1 VENSNIA
8 NNSPEAVSFDL
19 ASLILKQFA
28 LDTIFSPDVVEAHNH
43 GSVHIHDL
51 NFPHRLYCGSH
62 SIEYLKKYGLKG
74 LCNLSTTSKPA
85 RSASVLTGHLNTF
98 LASMQA
104 YYAGALGLGYINVFY
119 APYLVGMSEKEVK
132 QIAQELIFNGSQNA
146 FSRGGQTLFLDFN
159 VHTGVPSYLA
169 NVPAIGPGGKYM
181 FREADGNVVDLEEA
195 RIDDDW
201 CLVYKKDGN
210 NYAVLREHDG
220 KQAFQY
226 EELNLGKVLT
236 YSDFDKEV
244 KQMCKALLDVWDE
257 GDAFGHVFEFPK
269 LDFHV
274 SAETFTDPE
283 QYALFMRACEVT
295 SHNGSTYFIFDRD
308 SVSLA
313 SCCRLRVTIT
323 DMSLLLHPESLRT
336 SFPRNDIIV
345 IRRNGGPV
353 EVTSFGRLYDETES
367 PVIHENAFEIK
378 ELVGVEV
385 WDKSGWTGLQRVMRH
400 KKTPETRSDKL
411 LAIKVDDGQLIT
423 VTENHPLIV
432 SDTDRR
438 RVCPKCG
445 SVSILPRSFSEYKQ
459 RIWYCPDCR
468 KYTVMGLEGVV
479 PGTQRIIE
487 ASDLTTDNAFEL
499 CPDVSIEHVKK
510 LDSREAY
517 LLGAYVGD
525 GSMYTGH
532 KTICI
537 SKPEEHP
544 TTQKVLQYARS
555 LTSANVTWSSGS
567 SRFPTSIC
575 PEALK
580 VGHSAY
586 IKQLPPDYMSWTV
599 DTFGAVFSGLIDT
612 DGYTHKNEIVLV
624 STSKVLVSQIQMY
637 LRSIG
642 IPSRMRLHAED
653 PCINNELN
661 GGTGHN
667 STHLAYALTVINDK
681 IIRSLLSESI
691 KVQAAHVSVKGG
703 GKLHAYGRAS
713 GIRKCTDKCETY
725 VYDITTDSHT
735 FVANGVLQHNCGFGN
750 VTINLPQC
758 AYKAKHALDERK
770 GEGDVFQLLLT
781 EVDRIM
787 DIAAKAHM
795 QKKEF
800 LSSIMVPGAP
810 MWQIA
815 KPANDGKPYMRLEDC
830 VYIIGMIGLND
841 ALEYLYGKQL
851 HESDEMME
859 LGLKLITHMFMRA
872 KEYTKKYGVQFKL
885 EESPAESAARRLAKT
900 DLVYWRD
907 DALKVFKGGTED
919 AAYYTNSIH
928 LAANAPVDIVERI
941 RKQSMYHSVIE
952 SGAIIHAFIGEEQPE
967 PGAVADLVTKIWL
980 NTQCAQITFSPEFT
994 YCLACGS
1001 VQRGLKEDCNAC
1013 GSKDVVGETRV
1024 VGYFSRIQNWTKS
1037 KRYGEL
1043 VDRHKGQYNI
1053 MQAGGE
1059 DEKA

>member
-1 VENSNIA
+1 MKIKKRDGTIVPFDETKITNAILKALTASGVPSESVAKRVTGDVVKKLSGDVVSVEDVQDQVEAALMTRGLLAPAKAYILYRDEHARARKSIRVRRVRGSKQSVTDQALLIVQSMTNNELTEWDRSRVVKRLQDALGIKTMEALSIAKDVEDLVIASGLRTVNSAFVRELINSVLIDRGYKGQLQDLTMYQVPRDFVQGLMHEKSVENSNIA

-336 SFPRNDIIV
+336 
-345 IRRNGGPV
+345 
-353 EVTSFGRLYDETES
+353 
-367 PVIHENAFEIK
+367 
-378 ELVGVEV
+378 
-385 WDKSGWTGLQRVMRH
+385 
-400 KKTPETRSDKL
+400 
-411 LAIKVDDGQLIT
+411 
-423 VTENHPLIV
+423 
-432 SDTDRR
+432 
-438 RVCPKCG
+438 
-445 SVSILPRSFSEYKQ
+445 
-459 RIWYCPDCR
+459 
-468 KYTVMGLEGVV
+468 
-479 PGTQRIIE
+479 
-487 ASDLTTDNAFEL
+487 
-499 CPDVSIEHVKK
+499 
-510 LDSREAY
+510 
-517 LLGAYVGD
+517 
-525 GSMYTGH
+525 
-532 KTICI
+532 
-537 SKPEEHP
+537 
-544 TTQKVLQYARS
+544 
-555 LTSANVTWSSGS
+555 
-567 SRFPTSIC
+567 
-575 PEALK
+575 
-580 VGHSAY
+580 
-586 IKQLPPDYMSWTV
+586 
-599 DTFGAVFSGLIDT
+599 
-612 DGYTHKNEIVLV
+612 
-624 STSKVLVSQIQMY
+624 
-637 LRSIG
+637 
-642 IPSRMRLHAED
+642 
-653 PCINNELN
+653 
-661 GGTGHN
+661 
-667 STHLAYALTVINDK
+667 
-681 IIRSLLSESI
+681 
-691 KVQAAHVSVKGG
+691 
-703 GKLHAYGRAS
+703 
-713 GIRKCTDKCETY
+713 
-725 VYDITTDSHT
+725 
-735 FVANGVLQHNCGFGN
+735 CGFGN

-758 AYKAKHALDERK
+758 AYKAKHTKDVAPRDT
-770 GEGDVFQLLLT
+770 DVFTLLLA

-907 DALKVFKGGTED
+907 DALKVFKGGSED

-928 LAANAPVDIVERI
+928 LAASAPVGIVERI

-980 NTQCAQITFSPEFT
+980 DTQCAQITFSPEFT

-1001 VQRGLKEDCNAC
+1001 VQRGLKETCNAC

>member
-1 VENSNIA
+1 MVKRLQDALGIKKMEALSIAKDVEDLVIASGLRTVNSAFIRELINSVLIDRGYKGQLQDLTMYKVPRDFVQGLMHEKSVENSNIA
-8 NNSPEAVSFDL
+8 NNSPETVSFDL

-119 APYLVGMSEKEVK
+119 APYLVGMSDKEVK

-195 RIDDDW
+195 RIEDDW

-220 KQAFQY
+220 KQTLQY

-236 YSDFDKEV
+236 YSDFDKQV

-336 SFPRNDIIV
+336 
-345 IRRNGGPV
+345 
-353 EVTSFGRLYDETES
+353 
-367 PVIHENAFEIK
+367 
-378 ELVGVEV
+378 
-385 WDKSGWTGLQRVMRH
+385 
-400 KKTPETRSDKL
+400 
-411 LAIKVDDGQLIT
+411 
-423 VTENHPLIV
+423 
-432 SDTDRR
+432 
-438 RVCPKCG
+438 
-445 SVSILPRSFSEYKQ
+445 
-459 RIWYCPDCR
+459 
-468 KYTVMGLEGVV
+468 
-479 PGTQRIIE
+479 
-487 ASDLTTDNAFEL
+487 
-499 CPDVSIEHVKK
+499 
-510 LDSREAY
+510 
-517 LLGAYVGD
+517 
-525 GSMYTGH
+525 
-532 KTICI
+532 
-537 SKPEEHP
+537 
-544 TTQKVLQYARS
+544 
-555 LTSANVTWSSGS
+555 
-567 SRFPTSIC
+567 
-575 PEALK
+575 
-580 VGHSAY
+580 
-586 IKQLPPDYMSWTV
+586 
-599 DTFGAVFSGLIDT
+599 
-612 DGYTHKNEIVLV
+612 
-624 STSKVLVSQIQMY
+624 
-637 LRSIG
+637 
-642 IPSRMRLHAED
+642 
-653 PCINNELN
+653 
-661 GGTGHN
+661 
-667 STHLAYALTVINDK
+667 
-681 IIRSLLSESI
+681 
-691 KVQAAHVSVKGG
+691 
-703 GKLHAYGRAS
+703 
-713 GIRKCTDKCETY
+713 
-725 VYDITTDSHT
+725 
-735 FVANGVLQHNCGFGN
+735 CGFGN

-758 AYKAKHALDERK
+758 AYKAKHAKDAAP
-770 GEGDVFQLLLT
+770 GDTDVFTLLLV
-781 EVDRIM
+781 EVDRMM
-787 DIAAKAHM
+787 DIVAKAHM

-851 HESDEMME
+851 HESDEMMD

-872 KEYTKKYGVQFKL
+872 KEYTKQYGVQFKL

-928 LAANAPVDIVERI
+928 LAASAPVDIVERI